1 MENQKM
7 TTKEERQGSMK
18 ASLSVTPKVLLV
30 NPPVADIREPHD
42 VPEFPALGL
51 AYIAAVLEKS
61 GLTPVCMDCK
71 YDGYGLDV
79 FARKL
84 AELGHVDVVG
94 ITSMT
99 HNIDDAHKVAGVV
112 KRSNPKARVVI
123 GGCHVTAEPLETL
136 RRMPDFDA
144 AVVGEGEESFPELLQ
159 AWFGGGDASLVP
171 GLALRDG
178 EEVLLTGKRDGL
190 KDLDALPYP
199 AWHLYAKP
207 GHKLPVLSS
216 RGCPYSCNF
225 CMRVLGKVVR
235 YRSAENVVDEIE
247 HLIDTYGIDYI
258 GFPDETFTLNKKRLH
273 EVMDLIVERGLQK
286 RFTWASQTRVDLVER
301 KMLSAMKKAGC
312 VLVGLG
318 VESGNEGVLARSK
331 KGINKTQAREAVALA
346 KELGLKV
353 NAYFILGHPDET
365 VANMIETVRFAAEL
379 NPHFSAFG
387 IMVPYPG
394 TAIRDMA
401 LKGEGSYINVSTD
414 WSDYTKSTGHPME
427 LKGVSRR
434 TMVFIQMG
442 GYLYFYLRNLRLRE
456 FFGLLRENIHPVL
469 LNLKKMILPIRG

>member
-1 MENQKM
+1 MITLQADS
-7 TTKEERQGSMK
+7 Q
-18 ASLSVTPKVLLV
+18 LFVTPKLTVKPKVLLV

-51 AYIAAVLEKS
+51 AYIAAVLEKG
-61 GLTPVCMDCK
+61 GLVPICMDCK
-71 YDGYGLDV
+71 YDGYDLDV
-79 FARKL
+79 FASRF
-84 AELGHVDVVG
+84 AELDDVDVVG

-99 HNIDDAHKVAGVV
+99 HNIDDAHRVAGVV
-112 KRSNPKARVVI
+112 KRISPKTKVVI
-123 GGCHVTAEPLETL
+123 GGCHVTAEPEETL
-136 RRMPDFDA
+136 RRMANFDA
-144 AVVGEGEESFPELLQ
+144 AIVGEGEESFPALLQ
-159 AWFGGGDASLVP
+159 VWFDGGDASQVQ

-178 EEVLLTGKRDGL
+178 SDVFLTGKRDGL
-190 KDLDALPYP
+190 KNLDAVPYP
-199 AWHLYAKP
+199 AWHLYSKP
-207 GHKLPVLSS
+207 GKKLPLLSS

-225 CMRVLGKVVR
+225 CMRVLGKMVR
-235 YRSAENVVDEIE
+235 YRSPENVVDEIE
-247 HLIDTYGIDYI
+247 HLIDNYGIDYI

-273 EVMDLIVERGLQK
+273 AVMDMIVERGLHK

-301 KMLSAMKKAGC
+301 EMLTAMKRAGC

-318 VESGNEGVLARSK
+318 VESGNDGVLARSG
-331 KGINKTQAREAVALA
+331 KGITKEQARQAVALA

-365 VANMIETVRFAAEL
+365 FSNMIETVRFAAEL

-394 TAIRDMA
+394 TAIREMA
-401 LKGEGSYINVSTD
+401 LKGEGGYRNVSAD

-427 LKGVSRR
+427 LEGVSRR

-442 GYLYFYLRNLRLRE
+442 GYLYFYLRNLRFVE
-456 FFGLLRENIHPVL
+456 FFRVLKENIHPVFI
-469 LNLKKMILPIRG
+469 NLKKMILPSRGKGKP

>member
-1 MENQKM
+1 M
-7 TTKEERQGSMK
+7 
-18 ASLSVTPKVLLV
+18 
-30 NPPVADIREPHD
+30 
-42 VPEFPALGL
+42 
-51 AYIAAVLEKS
+51 
-61 GLTPVCMDCK
+61 
-71 YDGYGLDV
+71 
-79 FARKL
+79 
-84 AELGHVDVVG
+84 
-94 ITSMT
+94 
-99 HNIDDAHKVAGVV
+99 
-112 KRSNPKARVVI
+112 
-123 GGCHVTAEPLETL
+123 
-136 RRMPDFDA
+136 
-144 AVVGEGEESFPELLQ
+144 
-159 AWFGGGDASLVP
+159 
-171 GLALRDG
+171 
-178 EEVLLTGKRDGL
+178 
-190 KDLDALPYP
+190 
-199 AWHLYAKP
+199 
-207 GHKLPVLSS
+207 
-216 RGCPYSCNF
+216 
-225 CMRVLGKVVR
+225 
-235 YRSAENVVDEIE
+235 
-247 HLIDTYGIDYI
+247 
-258 GFPDETFTLNKKRLH
+258 
-273 EVMDLIVERGLQK
+273 
-286 RFTWASQTRVDLVER
+286 
-301 KMLSAMKKAGC
+301 
-312 VLVGLG
+312 
-318 VESGNEGVLARSK
+318 LARSK